1 MLTSQ
6 GWIVTIILA
15 GTLAGFAWG
24 RARPEVVAMAAMLAL
39 GVSRVVSPA
48 EAFAGFGDPTVVT
61 IAALFVISGGLER
74 TGVAARV
81 ARVLLRLCGDS
92 ELLMLVTLMI
102 LAGILGGFMSIIAA
116 TAVLLPVALVVCRE
130 SGISPSRLLM
140 PLAIG
145 SRMGGALTLVGKPS
159 NLIVSSLLV
168 GAGFAPLSFFSFLP
182 VGLALLAVGVVF
194 MAAGGRHLL
203 QGRMPEGFLLAAALR
218 GDLEQ
223 TYRLPE
229 RLFRVRIKAGSPLA
243 GQTVAEAALGEA
255 LGITVLAIVRGKRR
269 IYAPAPGERLA
280 ADDDLIIE
288 ARPDELDRLLEFGP
302 VEIVPENGGQH
313 EPLVTEE
320 VGLAEVVVAPR
331 SDFAGRSLKEIE
343 FRQRYGLNVIA
354 IWREGRPRRTWLAD
368 LPLQFGDA
376 LLLQGPRERI
386 RYIRGDPNFVSLD
399 APQPLRCSR
408 APFAVLSVLT
418 LIVLGTAGFVP
429 VSLAAVLAAGIIV
442 ASGCISAR
450 ESFEAIDWPT
460 VVVIGALLPLGAAL
474 HTTGAAGAIADALL
488 PLAGGRPLLTLAVVL
503 LAAVAVGHVVPSVPA
518 TIVMAPIGLSAA
530 LAIGVSPIPF
540 MIAVASATSVTL
552 ITPISHPVSLM
563 VMGPGG
569 YRFNDYVK
577 VGLPLAPILTVT
589 LLLVVRAVWPF

>member
-6 GWIVTIILA
+6 GWVVTIILA
-15 GTLAGFAWG
+15 GTLAVFAWG
-24 RARPEVVAMAAMLAL
+24 RVRPEIVAMAAMLAL
-39 GVSRVVSPA
+39 GLSRVVSPA

-61 IAALFVISGGLER
+61 IAALFVVSAGLER

-81 ARVLLRLCGDS
+81 ARTLLRLCGDS
-92 ELLMLVTLMI
+92 ELWLIVTLMV
-102 LAGILGGFMSIIAA
+102 LAGVLGGFMNVIAA
-116 TAVLLPVALVVCRE
+116 TAVLLPVAVVVCRE
-130 SGISPSRLLM
+130 TGISPSRLLM
-140 PLAIG
+140 PMAIA
-145 SRMGGALTLVGKPS
+145 SRLGGALTLVGKPA
-159 NLIVSSLLV
+159 NLIANSVLV
-168 GAGFAPLSFFSFLP
+168 QAGFEPLAFFSFLP
-182 VGLALLAVGVVF
+182 VGLALLVVGIVF

-203 QGRMPEGFLLAAALR
+203 PGRMPEGFLLAAALR
-218 GDLEQ
+218 GDLEE

-229 RLFRVRIKAGSPLA
+229 RLFRIRIKTGSPLA

-269 IYAPAPGERLA
+269 IYAPVPEERLA
-280 ADDDLIIE
+280 AGDDLIIE
-288 ARPDELDRLLEFGP
+288 ARPEELDRLLEFGP
-302 VEIVPENGGQH
+302 LEVVPENGEQH
-313 EPLVTEE
+313 EPLETEE
-320 VGLAEVVVAPR
+320 ILLAEVVVAPR

-354 IWREGRPRRTWLAD
+354 IWHEGRPRRTWLAD

-376 LLLQGPRERI
+376 LLLQGPQERI
-386 RYIRGDPNFVSLD
+386 RYVRQDPNFVSLD
-399 APQPLRCSR
+399 APRPLRLSR
-408 APFAVLSVLT
+408 APFAVLSMLT

-442 ASGCISAR
+442 ASGCINTR

-474 HTTGAAGAIADALL
+474 HSTGAAGAIANALL
-488 PLAGGRPLLTLAVVL
+488 PLAGGRPLLTLAAVL
-503 LAAVAVGHVVPSVPA
+503 LAAVIVGHVVPSVPS
-518 TIVMAPIGLSAA
+518 TILMAPIGLSAA
-530 LAIGVSPIPF
+530 LAVGVSPIPF

-569 YRFNDYVK
+569 YRFNDYVR
-577 VGLPLAPILTVT
+577 VGLPLAPVLVVT
-589 LLLVVRAVWPF
+589 LLIVVRAVWPF